1 MRDTEPLE
9 TINLELESLLLE
21 LATNGEYL
29 LD

>member
-9 TINLELESLLLE
+9 TIDLELEALILE
-21 LATNGEYL
+21 LATNGDYL